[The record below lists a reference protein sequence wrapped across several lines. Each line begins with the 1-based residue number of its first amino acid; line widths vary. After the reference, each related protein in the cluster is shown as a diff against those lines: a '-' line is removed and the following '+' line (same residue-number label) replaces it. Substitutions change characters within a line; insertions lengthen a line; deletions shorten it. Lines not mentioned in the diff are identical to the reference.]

1 MKYKKEII
9 IGLLSGVL
17 NGLFGAGG
25 GCIVVPAAEK
35 FLGFS
40 QKKAHAT
47 AVGVILII
55 SIVSAV
61 IYIMGGKFD
70 FSLWL
75 PVTIGG
81 SAGGLFGGFLLS
93 KISGKWLRSIFG
105 IFIYYTWIIKWNTIF
120 VSI

>member
-25 GCIVVPAAEK
+25 GCIVVPCLEK
-35 FLGFS
+35 FLGVP

-47 AVGVILII
+47 AVGIILIM
-55 SIVSAV
+55 SVVSSV
-61 IYIMGGKFD
+61 IYVLRGQFD
-70 FSLWL
+70 FSIWL

-81 SAGGLFGGFLLS
+81 SIGGVLGGLLLS
-93 KISGKWLRSIFG
+93 KISGKWLRTIFG
-105 IFIYYTWIIKWNTIF
+105 TVIIITALKMIF
-120 VSI
+120 

>member
-1 MKYKKEII
+1 MKYKKEIL
-9 IGLLSGVL
+9 IGIVAGIL

-25 GCIVVPAAEK
+25 GCIVVPCLEK
-35 FLGFS
+35 FLNIP

-47 AVGVILII
+47 AVGVILIM

-61 IYIMGGKFD
+61 IYIIRGQFN

-81 SAGGLFGGFLLS
+81 SVGGVLGGLLLP
-93 KISGKWLRSIFG
+93 KISGKWLRVVFGTVIIITAVKMIF
-105 IFIYYTWIIKWNTIF
+105 
-120 VSI
+120 